1 MKRARHEEAH
11 ASGFLRYCLR
21 EAATSLRRR
30 WRVAV
35 LSTLLLSAAVL
46 VLAAYLLASEQLAA
60 VTDRMNAAAELS
72 VYLAR
77 DAGPGTR
84 DRVEAE
90 LRGQAIV
97 SSHEVIGAA
106 QATERFLRDFP
117 ELRDVVTGLPDG
129 PFGAVVEVRL
139 RPEATERDIATLV
152 GRLAGEPG
160 VDDVVYDREVLSRVL
175 ATVNLAQRVGGT
187 LAALLALAATIAVAA
202 VLRLAYYARR
212 DEIEV
217 LGLLGA
223 PARAV
228 SGPFVVEG
236 MLQALAGTLVAL
248 VVLRVALAVGAQA
261 ASRLLSVLDMQATP
275 YLSWRATLLLVAGTV
290 AAGAFAGWLAA
301 REPREGHAVDV
312 STGT

>member
-1 MKRARHEEAH
+1 MKRTRHEETH
-11 ASGFLRYCLR
+11 ATGFLRYCLR
-21 EAATSLRRR
+21 EATTSLSRR

-46 VLAAYLLASEQLAA
+46 VLAVYLLASEQLAM

-84 DRVEAE
+84 DGVEAE
-90 LRGQAIV
+90 LRRQPMVAR
-97 SSHEVIGAA
+97 HEVIDAA

-129 PFGAVVEVRL
+129 AFGGVVEVRL
-139 RPEATERDIATLV
+139 RAEATGRDIATLV
-152 GRLAGEPG
+152 ERLAAEPG
-160 VDDVVYDREVLSRVL
+160 VDDVIYDREVLARLL
-175 ATVNLAQRVGGT
+175 ATVNLAQRIGGA

-223 PARAV
+223 PARAIT
-228 SGPFVVEG
+228 GPFVMEG
-236 MLQALAGTLVAL
+236 MLQALAGTVVAL
-248 VVLRVALAVGAQA
+248 VVLRVGLLVGTQA
-261 ASRLLSVLDMQATP
+261 AARLLSALDMQAMP
-275 YLSWRATLLLVAGTV
+275 YLSWRAMLVLTAGTV
-290 AAGAFAGWLAA
+290 VAGAAAGWLAA
-301 REPREGHAVDV
+301 REPRDGHAVDV